1 MTDESS
7 VPSFRNQAESELSR
21 AVDKAYRVIRMRIV
35 TGVLAGGAQLAE
47 EELALSIGVSR
58 TPVREALKR
67 LHGEGLVVLERYRQ
81 GRVAQISEDD
91 IQEIFEIRRDL
102 ESMAARRAA
111 RRITPEMIDK
121 MEAVNNRLEALVHK
135 WQPDMVPQFIDLNIE
150 FHLIVLEASGSRRLK
165 SILTPM
171 IDMPLTS
178 FARRTPH
185 RASVALYEQAVRHHR
200 ELIDALRSHD
210 EDWAST
216 QMRAH
221 LSSSHAAGAMDF

>member
-1 MTDESS
+1 MTEDITT
-7 VPSFRNQAESELSR
+7 PSFRNKAESELSR
-21 AVDKAYRVIRMRIV
+21 AVDKAYREIRMRIV
-35 TGVLAGGAQLAE
+35 TGALTGGSQLAE

-67 LHGEGLVVLERYRQ
+67 LHGEGLVMLERYRQ
-81 GRVAQISEDD
+81 GRVAQISEEDV
-91 IQEIFEIRRDL
+91 QEIFEIRRDL

-111 RRITPEMIDK
+111 RRITPEMLQH
-121 MEAVNNRLEALVHK
+121 MEEVNRQLEELVAR
-135 WQPDMVPQFIDLNIE
+135 WSPDLTPQFVDLNIE

-178 FARRTPH
+178 FSRRLPE
-185 RASVALYEQAVRHHR
+185 RSAVGLYQQAVRHHR
-200 ELIDALRSHD
+200 ELIDALKSRD
-210 EDWAST
+210 EDWAHT

-221 LSSSHAAGAMDF
+221 LSSSHAAGAMDS